1 MRLSLLPLISALSP
15 HLTRL
20 TLIKVDSIISDIA
33 EAFGTSELWSSLQ
46 YVRLESF
53 LGMEPSTS
61 QLQASDTAARVAIR
75 QQPQIHVAPHGPPS
89 PPTWVQFRHPA
100 HNLTFLRLPALD
112 YCPPTFGVHYGTAI
126 TACLILACN
135 EEGYLSTSRDR
146 HADGR
151 INVDLDSII
160 SPGHITTTL
169 APRNPKRYTQCGFFL
184 LEISARQPAPGL
196 GERAPRS
203 NDCRLSFKLDCNNE
217 RNKARD
223 TQCLISES
231 KDSLITSHVAARTDE
246 TWVRKMLVFDVG
258 LLII

>member
-1 MRLSLLPLISALSP
+1 MRLSLLPLISTLSP
-15 HLTRL
+15 DLTRS

-46 YVRLESF
+46 YLRLESF

-75 QQPQIHVAPHGPPS
+75 QRPQIHVAPHGPPS

-126 TACLILACN
+126 TACLILAWEN
-135 EEGYLSTSRDR
+135 ELPDR
-146 HADGR
+146 TIVGC
-151 INVDLDSII
+151 
-160 SPGHITTTL
+160 P
-169 APRNPKRYTQCGFFL
+169 
-184 LEISARQPAPGL
+184 
-196 GERAPRS
+196 S
-203 NDCRLSFKLDCNNE
+203 NWTAINE

-246 TWVRKMLVFDVG
+246 TSIRKMLVFDVG